1 MNKLLFPVVF
11 AFALTTVLGSQE
23 TFAMTVLFDE
33 PLDGIPE
40 NAFFAN
46 QFFVADDFVLT
57 SASSVTDLHF
67 VAGENPGGF
76 TGNVFYT
83 FYENNGGFP
92 GAPIPG
98 ASGTAIIQSI
108 GLPIIGGV
116 CGQTFPT
123 IVNCFEVWTD
133 LPTPVPLA
141 AGTYWVAINGDTLG
155 WGVIYD
161 DVFTGFESQISNNG
175 INWSPIEGGGF
186 GLSFTI
192 TGQSAGGVG
201 GELIPID
208 TRALL
213 LYGVQTNLAWIVP
226 VASSAVG
233 IGLVLARKKF

>member
-1 MNKLLFPVVF
+1 MNKLVFFVAF
-11 AFALTTVLGSQE
+11 AFALTTVLGNQE
-23 TFAMTVLFDE
+23 AFAMTVLFDE

-40 NAFFAN
+40 NALFAN

-67 VAGENPGGF
+67 VVGENPGGF

-83 FYENNGGFP
+83 FYEDNGGFP
-92 GAPIPG
+92 GAPIVG
-98 ASGTAIIQSI
+98 ASGTAIIQSPLGPLI
-108 GLPIIGGV
+108 FGGV
-116 CGQTFPT
+116 CNQSN
-123 IVNCFEVWTD
+123 INCFEVWTD

-141 AGTYWVAINGDTLG
+141 AGTYWVAINGDAG
-155 WGVIYD
+155 AWGVLYD
-161 DVFTGFESQISNNG
+161 DVFTGFESQVSDDG

-186 GLSFTI
+186 GFSFSI
-192 TGQSAGGVG
+192 TGQPPGGVG

-226 VASSAVG
+226 VALSAVG
-233 IGLVLARKKF
+233 IGLVLARKKL

>member
-11 AFALTTVLGSQE
+11 AFALTTVLGSE
-23 TFAMTVLFDE
+23 EAFAMTVLFDE
-33 PLDGIPE
+33 PLDGTPE
-40 NAFFAN
+40 NANIASLLI
-46 QFFVADDFVLT
+46 VADDFVLT

-67 VAGENPGGF
+67 VVAEQPGGF

-83 FYENNGGFP
+83 FFEDNGGFP

-98 ASGTAIIQSI
+98 ASGTAIIASTGPLI
-108 GLPIIGGV
+108 SGGV
-116 CGQTFPT
+116 CDST
-123 IVNCFEVWTD
+123 IPVVNCFEVWTD

-141 AGTYWVAINGDTLG
+141 AGTYWVGINGDAG
-155 WGVIYD
+155 IWGVLYD
-161 DVFTGFESQISNNG
+161 DVFTGFETQESNDG

-192 TGQSAGGVG
+192 TGQPPGGVG